1 MRGRT
6 ITVKLR
12 TNKFETATRQLT
24 PPQPPASGNDI
35 ARIAVELLGR
45 FTFPPEARYRLA
57 GVGVSHFMEDEEP
70 TAETTLFSPESVP
83 PSS

>member
-1 MRGRT
+1 
-6 ITVKLR
+6 
-12 TNKFETATRQLT
+12 TRQLT
-24 PPQPPASGNDI
+24 PPQPPASGDDI

-57 GVGVSHFMEDEEP
+57 GVGVSHFMEEEESVES
-70 TAETTLFSPESVP
+70 AETTLFSPEPLLP